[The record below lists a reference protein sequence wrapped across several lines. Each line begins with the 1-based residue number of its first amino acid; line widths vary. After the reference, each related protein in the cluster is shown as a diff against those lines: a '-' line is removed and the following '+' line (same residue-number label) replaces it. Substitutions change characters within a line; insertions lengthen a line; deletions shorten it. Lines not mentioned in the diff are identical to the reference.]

1 MSKKDSK
8 EYYEFKKQVKFLK
21 AQKGQG
27 TELITV
33 YIKPGQNVNEIT
45 SRLRDEYGQAANIKS
60 KQTRKNVQMAIERIL
75 GMLKGIN
82 KPPEHGVGIF
92 AGNIN
97 NRIELYTVLPPDD
110 ISVSA
115 YRCDSTFFTEP
126 LEELIEVKEIYG
138 LFVMDR
144 REATIAKLK
153 GKKITIVRHLTST
166 VPGKHHKGGQSA
178 MRFTR
183 LIAEAVHD
191 FFKEVGDACNKE
203 FADKSVVGIIAG
215 GPGPTKFSFINGD
228 YLFNNVKEKIIA
240 TIDISYTDDFGITE
254 LMQKAQKV
262 IAKLDVI
269 KEKELVNNF
278 LKEAVTNGLATY
290 GEKEVREAL
299 QKSQVQKLLLSEGL
313 NEDLIEELTELA
325 EQSGAEVEM
334 ISEDTPEGQQFKIGF
349 LGIGALLRY
358 K

>member
-21 AQKGQG
+21 AQRGQG

-97 NRIELYTVLPPDD
+97 NKIELFTVIPPED
-110 ISVSA
+110 INVSM
-115 YRCDSTFFTEP
+115 YRCDSTFYTEP
-126 LEELIEVKEIYG
+126 LEELVEVKDVYG

-153 GKKITIVRHLTST
+153 GKKVTIVRHLTST

-203 FADKSVVGIIAG
+203 FADKHVVGIIAG

-240 TIDISYTDDFGITE
+240 TIDISYTDEFGITE
-254 LMQKAQKV
+254 LMQKSQEV
-262 IAKLDVI
+262 IAQLDVT
-269 KEKELVNNF
+269 KEKELVKEF

-299 QKSQVQKLLLSEGL
+299 KRSQVQKLLLSEGL
-313 NEDLIEELTELA
+313 DEKLIEELTELA

-334 ISEDTPEGQQFKIGF
+334 ISEDTPEGQQFKVGF
-349 LGIGALLRY
+349 LGIGAFLRY

>member
-1 MSKKDSK
+1 MIKKDSK
-8 EYYEFKKQVKFLK
+8 EYYEFKKQVEFLK
-21 AQKGQG
+21 NQQGQG

-60 KQTRKNVQMAIERIL
+60 KQTRKNVQMAIERIS

-97 NRIELYTVLPPDD
+97 GRIELFTVLPPED
-110 ISVSA
+110 IGVSM
-115 YRCDSTFFTEP
+115 YRCDSTFYTEP
-126 LEELIEVKEIYG
+126 LEELIEIKEMYG

-144 REATIAKLK
+144 REATLAMLK
-153 GKKITIVRHLTST
+153 GKKIRILRHLTST

-178 MRFTR
+178 RRFER
-183 LIAEAVHD
+183 LIEEAVHD
-191 FFKEVGDACNKE
+191 FFKKVGDACNKE
-203 FADKSVVGIIAG
+203 FADKNVVGVIAG

-240 TIDISYTDDFGITE
+240 TLDVSYTDEFGITE
-254 LMQKAQKV
+254 LMQKSEEV
-262 IAKLDVI
+262 IAKLDVM
-269 KEKELVNNF
+269 KEKELVNKF
-278 LKEAVTNGLATY
+278 LKEAVTNGLVTY
-290 GEKEVREAL
+290 GEKQVKEAL
-299 QKSQVQKLLLSEGL
+299 EKSQVERLLLSEAL
-313 NEDLIEELTELA
+313 DNDKIEELSKLA
-325 EQSGAEVEM
+325 EETGAEVDM
-334 ISEDTPEGQQFKIGF
+334 ISTDTPEGQQFKVGF
-349 LGIGALLRY
+349 LGIGAFLRY

>member
-8 EYYEFKKQVKFLK
+8 EYYEFKKQIKFLK

-33 YIKPGQNVNEIT
+33 YIKPGQNVNEVT
-45 SRLRDEYGQAANIKS
+45 NRLRDEYGQAANIKS
-60 KQTRKNVQMAIERIL
+60 KQTRKNVQMAIDRIL
-75 GMLKGIN
+75 GMLRGIN
-82 KPPEHGVGIF
+82 KPPKHGVGIF

-97 NRIELYTVLPPDD
+97 NKIELFTVLPPED
-110 ISVSA
+110 ISVSI
-115 YRCDSTFFTEP
+115 YRCDSTFFIEP
-126 LEELIEVKEIYG
+126 LENLIDIKEMYG

-144 REATIAKLK
+144 REATIAMLK
-153 GKKITIVRHLTST
+153 GKKVKILRHLTST

-191 FFKEVGDACNKE
+191 FFKEVGNACNKE
-203 FADKSVVGIIAG
+203 FADKKVVGIIAG

-228 YLFNNVKEKIIA
+228 YLFTNVKEKIIA
-240 TIDISYTDDFGITE
+240 TIDISYTDAFGITE
-254 LMQKAQKV
+254 LMQRSQDV
-262 IAKLDVI
+262 IAELDVT
-269 KEKELVNNF
+269 KEKELVKSF

-290 GEKEVREAL
+290 GEQQVIEAL
-299 QKSQVQKLLLSEGL
+299 KKSQVKKLLLSEGL
-313 NEDLIEELTELA
+313 EEEKIEKLTQLA
-325 EQSGAEVEM
+325 EETGAEIEM

-349 LGIGALLRY
+349 LGIGAFLRY